1 MSIRS
6 ALNDT
11 ALDQLRQAADKRN
24 FYAQPTASSKNKYV
38 PFVRDSPSQAQDTYG
53 NGNDDLGAIYR
64 YDREAG
70 TKSHLSID

>member
-1 MSIRS
+1 MSIKS
-6 ALNDT
+6 ALNDK
-11 ALDQLRQAADKRN
+11 ALDQLRQASEKRN

-38 PFVRDSPSQAQDTYG
+38 PFVRNSALQAQDTDG

-70 TKSHLSID
+70 PKSHLSID